1 MALKVGEL
9 FATVS
14 IDARNFT
21 GTIASM
27 GSELGELAGQA
38 ISVSAILSA
47 IGYGVGYNA
56 NIEELQ
62 TSFEVMTG
70 SAEKAAEVMATL
82 QEIGAQTPYETMG
95 LARSVQLMMAY
106 GLSAD
111 SAIDM
116 ITVLGDVAQGNQ
128 GKLDGFAFA
137 YGQMFSANKVRLQE
151 INQMI
156 NHGFNPLSVIAEKT
170 GESMTDVYDRVSAG
184 AVSVEEIT
192 SALIAATS
200 EGGQFFGSM
209 DRQSQTLKGRWATLK
224 DEASMFWGDMVKPA
238 NNVLRDSLLPGVTNA
253 LEVYHDAF
261 KEGGWKGLAGK
272 YGEVMWEALFAN
284 PITTPDVPLEVPN
297 FKISNPQLLES
308 DAMGIVNDFYQQLQ
322 NGMSKEQALDFMV
335 TWSGTGSGADL
346 QGELQRLYDMYF
358 PSGSAQAVEVPVMPE
373 IQQPDTTGM
382 PDIIDVP
389 VNPTIDAPDA
399 SATMSTAGTAAGQS
413 YSDGMASGIAASTAV
428 SGAVSGLVSSLQAP
442 LTSAVSTARLQGVG
456 ISGALGAGISSG
468 SSAVAAAASSIA
480 SGLTSSLASA
490 VSSARNSGANF
501 SLGLAG
507 GIRAGRSAVI
517 SAATSVARAA
527 MQAVQS
533 TLQIHSPSRVT
544 EAFGGYFSEGFAI
557 GITRNVRT
565 VTGAASA
572 MAQMAAD
579 AVSIRN
585 PGAGVRGNTVHR
597 TSTTNVEIDYDR
609 LADAMAQ
616 RPVNVDL
623 DGVRVGRIVTRRQ
636 NQSAKSTAMGLGKA

>member
-1 MALKVGEL
+1 MGDEL
-9 FATVS
+9 S
-14 IDARNFT
+14 
-21 GTIASM
+21 G
-27 GSELGELAGQA
+27 LAGKA

-56 NIEELQ
+56 NVEELQ

-70 SAEKAAEVMATL
+70 SAEKAAEIMTTL

-95 LARSVQLMMAY
+95 LAKSVQLMMAY
-106 GLSAD
+106 GMSAD
-111 SAIDM
+111 SAVDM
-116 ITVLGDVAQGNQ
+116 ISVLGNVAQGNQ
-128 GKLDGFAFA
+128 SKLDGFAYA

-184 AVSVEEIT
+184 AVSVDEIT
-192 SALIAATS
+192 NALISATS

-209 DRQSQTLKGRWATLK
+209 DKQSQTLKGRWATLK

-238 NNVLRDSLLPGVTNA
+238 NNVLRDSILPGVTDA
-253 LEVYHDAF
+253 ISYYHDAF
-261 KEGGWKGLAGK
+261 DKGGWGGLAGAF
-272 YGEVMWEALFAN
+272 GEVMWKGLFAN
-284 PITTPDVPLEVPN
+284 PMDIPDVPLELPN
-297 FKISNPQLLES
+297 FQISNPQLLES

-322 NGMSKEQALDFMV
+322 NGMSEEQALDFMV
-335 TWSGTGSGADL
+335 TWSGTGSGADF
-346 QGELQRLYDMYF
+346 QGELQKLYDQFF
-358 PSGSAQAVEVPVMPE
+358 PSGAAEQVNIPVTPEV
-373 IQQPDTTGM
+373 QQPETTSM

-389 VNPTIDAPDA
+389 VNPTIESPDV
-399 SATMSTAGTAAGQS
+399 SATMTTAGTTAGQS
-413 YSDGMASGIAASTAV
+413 YSDGMASGIASSAAVTGAASALTG
-428 SGAVSGLVSSLQAP
+428 SIQSSITPAID
-442 LTSAVSTARLQGVG
+442 TARLQGVG
-456 ISGALGAGISSG
+456 ISGAFGGGISSG
-468 SSAVAAAASSIA
+468 SDAVTTAASGIV
-480 SGLTSSLASA
+480 SGATSTISNAEG
-490 VSSARNSGANF
+490 SARNSGFNF

-517 SAATSVARAA
+517 SAAASVAQAA

-544 EAFGGYFSEGFAI
+544 YGLGEFFGEGFAR
-557 GITRNVRT
+557 GIVGSAYT
-565 VTGAASA
+565 VTGAASD

-597 TSTTNVEIDYDR
+597 TSTTSVEIDYDR

-616 RPVNVDL
+616 RPVNVDM

-636 NQSAKSTAMGLGKA
+636 NQSARSAAMGLGKA